1 MNNKTINELFDET
14 KQKMN
19 GHTMLFYFHL
29 SNLCIKADPMALL
42 SATIKIEDKDLNLED
57 VASVSIPNDNQF
69 AVRAKDTEYI
79 MPITKGIK
87 LEHPEFKLEEKTE
100 KDEITGED
108 YVVIYYTMPEMN
120 EERHNVCLEYI
131 KANFDATSAKL
142 EAIFSQGSAKVA
154 LKMTGASE
162 ENIKLA
168 KDTLKEIYD
177 WHTDTL
183 KKLKED
189 KEKEVEDAYQTYLT
203 SEQAENKASLEKQA
217 AEGFDQVF
225 SMEMSSAVE

>member
-168 KDTLKEIYD
+168 KDTLQEIYD

-189 KEKEVEDAYQTYLT
+189 KEKEVEDAYQAYLA
-203 SEQAENKASLEKQA
+203 SEQAENKATLEKQA
-217 AEGFDQVF
+217 AEGVDSVF
-225 SMEMSSAVE
+225 SISMEALAE

>member
-29 SNLCIKADPMALL
+29 SNLCITADPMALL
-42 SATIKIEDKDLNLED
+42 SATIKIEGKELNLEE
-57 VASVSIPNDNQF
+57 VASVAIPNDKQF
-69 AVRAKDTEYI
+69 AITAKDKEYVL
-79 MPITKGIK
+79 PITKAIK
-87 LEHPEFKLEEKTE
+87 LEHPEFEIEEKTE
-100 KDEITGED
+100 KNEITGED
-108 YVVIYYTMPEMN
+108 EIVIYYTMPQMN
-120 EERHNVCLEYI
+120 KERHDVCLEYI
-131 KANFDATSAKL
+131 KAQFDITNTKL

-217 AEGFDQVF
+217 AEGVDSVF
-225 SMEMSSAVE
+225 SMSME

>member
-87 LEHPEFKLEEKTE
+87 LEHPEFKLEEKIE

-168 KDTLKEIYD
+168 KDTLQEIYD

-189 KEKEVEDAYQTYLT
+189 KEKEVEDAYQAYLA

-225 SMEMSSAVE
+225 SMEMMAE

>member
-168 KDTLKEIYD
+168 KDTLQEIYD

-189 KEKEVEDAYQTYLT
+189 KEKEVEDAYQAYLA

-217 AEGFDQVF
+217 AEGVDSIF
-225 SMEMSSAVE
+225 SMKME

>member
-69 AVRAKDTEYI
+69 AVRAKDAEYI

-168 KDTLKEIYD
+168 KDTLQEIYD

-189 KEKEVEDAYQTYLT
+189 KEKEVEDAYQAYLT

-217 AEGFDQVF
+217 AEGVDSVF

>member
-29 SNLCIKADPMALL
+29 SNLCITADPMALL
-42 SATIKIEDKDLNLED
+42 SATIKIEGKELNLEE
-57 VASVSIPNDNQF
+57 VASVAIPNDKQF
-69 AVRAKDTEYI
+69 AITAKDKEYVL
-79 MPITKGIK
+79 PITKAIK
-87 LEHPEFKLEEKTE
+87 LEHPEFEIEEKTE
-100 KDEITGED
+100 KNEITGED
-108 YVVIYYTMPEMN
+108 EIVIYYTMPQMN
-120 EERHNVCLEYI
+120 KERHDVCLEYI
-131 KANFDATSAKL
+131 KAQFDITNTKL

-168 KDTLKEIYD
+168 KDTLQEIYD

-189 KEKEVEDAYQTYLT
+189 KEKEVEDAYQAYLT

>member
-19 GHTMLFYFHL
+19 GHAMLFYFHL

-168 KDTLKEIYD
+168 KDTLQEIYD

-189 KEKEVEDAYQTYLT
+189 KEKEVEEAYQAFQTG
-203 SEQAENKASLEKQA
+203 EQEENKATEEKQA
-217 AEGFDQVF
+217 AEGVDQVF
-225 SMEMSSAVE
+225 SMKMNSVAE